1 MSQKVGTTVGNY
13 IGEFLEYD
21 EKNDSLP
28 WRKYMRIRVL
38 VDVRLPLKRH
48 KKIKKLDGDSK
59 MVNFKYERLGTFCY
73 VCGLLGH
80 SENRCPKLFDMAATE
95 HTRGWSPELRAD
107 MGKRQSGES
116 KWLRHGGDPNWV
128 APDPIFTHI
137 HGDSNTSGSNGS
149 KADTGVNASQDE
161 RRKPIQLADIFKQPD
176 ILFPKPTASSNE
188 DNKINQEMEE
198 DDGDILILTGD
209 RKRSRTNNSPK
220 EAADTSQAREDKQN
234 DSNNNPH
241 NLSVN
246 FLVAGPGGARQGQ

>member
-1 MSQKVGTTVGNY
+1 
-13 IGEFLEYD
+13 
-21 EKNDSLP
+21 
-28 WRKYMRIRVL
+28 
-38 VDVRLPLKRH
+38 
-48 KKIKKLDGDSK
+48 
-59 MVNFKYERLGTFCY
+59 
-73 VCGLLGH
+73 
-80 SENRCPKLFDMAATE
+80 
-95 HTRGWSPELRAD
+95 

-209 RKRSRTNNSPK
+209 RKRSRTNNSLK